1 MRITLLF
8 MLICSALSA
17 QVPILQSLPTSQNVL
32 YLDFDGAVVNN
43 PNWSATTINAAP
55 SGFTAAQITECFNII
70 ANHYPIFDLNVTTS
84 LAVYNAAL
92 AANRSTIVFT
102 STCQFVGCPG
112 GIAMFGTFGFP
123 AYEPCGFVFAGISD
137 KRPSVAAIAGAHEIG
152 HLLNLAHHGSYNAS
166 GQRLNA
172 YNYGNANGEMAWC
185 PNMGAAYNAN
195 VIQWVQGPTSYMTAP
210 EANSSGFTV
219 KNWQEDFKEMV
230 LEKIGGNGYAGHPA
244 SKVTFKADDIGSTTA
259 TAKAINIVN
268 NAISDSG
275 IIGRSFGSVTKFTAT
290 DNLQI
295 TYDDDYFRVTTT
307 SAQNMTINCRPWSL
321 SKSTSDNQYATLD
334 VRLIIRNAAGTVIA
348 IDSNINKL
356 NASITLFNQPAGTY
370 FIQVSASGNSSYSD
384 LWYTTNPFNN
394 QPANTR
400 YGSVGRYYLTGTF
413 ASATSLPVANFVQP
427 SSTCVGNTLTMN
439 NQSQQATTYTWNFG
453 SGATPATSTAFNPTV
468 TYTTAGSKTITL
480 TATNTNGSNTT
491 TKTVNITSALNA
503 TIQAPA
509 SVVSG
514 TSTVITANATGGTTP
529 YTYKWY
535 TVNPNQTTQSI
546 TIAPTTAT
554 GYNVLVTSANGCTS
568 DAYAYVN
575 VGAPPPPPPSCPQP
589 TISATT
595 TCNGTTLNIT
605 PNTAYQSFLVQHS
618 INNGSINSQ
627 TITGTSASFN
637 FQANASVRFIVT
649 ATCTNGAKSTASEI
663 TSVIPAITQA
673 APDFSLASSN
683 GRITTTFVNNGSKFY
698 AIRYRA
704 NGTTAWTENTTNG
717 LTITVG
723 AVRGTTYEVQS
734 QSRCQTGQGSWSTSK
749 TITAQ

>member
-55 SGFTAAQITECFNII
+55 SGFTSAQITECFNII
-70 ANHYPIFDLNVTTS
+70 ANHYTIFDLNVTTS

-92 AANRSTIVFT
+92 ATKKQRIVFT
-102 STCQFVGCPG
+102 PTSEWYGGVGG
-112 GIAMFGTFGFP
+112 VAFISSWGWQ
-123 AYEPCGFVFAGISD
+123 AYEPGWVFTANLTSGDMKTMANAAVHEAG
-137 KRPSVAAIAGAHEIG
+137 HQL
-152 HLLNLAHHGSYNAS
+152 HLSHHAQYNSSNQPQGSYHF
-166 GQRLNA
+166 GK
-172 YNYGNANGEMAWC
+172 GTGETSWC
-185 PNMGAAYNAN
+185 PMMGVGYSSN
-195 VIQWVQGPTSYMTAP
+195 VVQWVAGPVGGPCGYRISGGFNMPNWQDDFAEMTL
-210 EANSSGFTV
+210 ERLGGDGFTS
-219 KNWQEDFKEMV
+219 
-230 LEKIGGNGYAGHPA
+230 HPKA
-244 SKVTFKADDIGSTTA
+244 ISFKADDIGNTTA

-275 IIGRSFGSVTKFTAT
+275 LIIHNYGSLTSFKYAT
-290 DNLQI
+290 LPAI
-295 TYDDDYFRVTTT
+295 TYDDDYFRITTT
-307 SAQNMTINCRPWSL
+307 AAQNMTINCRPWSL

-334 VRLIIRNAAGTVIA
+334 VRLIIRNAAGTIIA

-356 NASITLFNQPAGTY
+356 NATISLLNQPAGTY
-370 FIQVSASGNSSYSD
+370 FIQVSASGNPNYTDFCYS
-384 LWYTTNPFNN
+384 TNPIGNI
-394 QPANTR
+394 PANTR

-413 ASATSLPVANFVQP
+413 ASATSLPVANFTQP

-453 SGATPATSTAFNPTV
+453 AGATPSTSTAFNPTV

-491 TKTVNITSALNA
+491 TRTVNITSALNA

-529 YTYKWY
+529 YTYNWY

-618 INNGSINSQ
+618 VNNGSINSQ